1 MLLLLSAMGKQPTGL
16 GYGASFS
23 VPGGVLVVGG
33 EDSEAKARNEVFL
46 LRWDGRALSIEN

>member
-1 MLLLLSAMGKQPTGL
+1 MLLLLSAMGKQTGL